1 MLGEDR
7 VTTEGRPKDDRRTIR
22 RLATYWNAARSPRL
36 PLPTRPPVMSLD
48 HALHARV
55 PSRARARRVTLLGA
69 LLIAA
74 TAGTGATPRRAA
86 AQGTSPA
93 RSAASPT
100 TTTARATRA
109 RSTPV
114 IDGRDDDI
122 AWRDLPPIDDFR
134 QFWPQEDGEA
144 AFRTEVR
151 VVYDDR
157 YLYVVVRA
165 FDPHPDSIVPLL
177 SRRDVRTNSDQL
189 KIIVD
194 GYLDRRTAVELML
207 NPAGV
212 KRDASIYSDNV
223 EDMSWDGVWDGA
235 AAIDS
240 AGWVA
245 EFQVPFSQLRFN
257 PGVQAFG
264 FGVWRDV
271 ARRNE
276 RYAWPAFRN
285 SRSALASQLGTLDG
299 LQGLQRASRLE
310 VLPYLL
316 TKNVTEPTRDGFAHP
331 QQVTG
336 GIDLKYGLSA
346 NATIDATVN
355 PDFGQVEVD
364 PAILNLSAFEVRFE
378 ERRPFFQEGVGL
390 FKCGGPCE
398 GVFYT
403 RRIGRTP
410 QLRASALDPSG
421 TSILGASK
429 FTGRLRNGWAIGVL
443 DALTTRE
450 EGVDGRTIEPQ
461 TNYFV
466 GRLVKEMRQGR
477 SQVGTMFGAVNRN
490 LDASTAPYLRR
501 AAYTSLL
508 QGFHRFAGDQ
518 WELMAYTG
526 LNAVHGSTAAI
537 ARTQLNSVHFFQRPD
552 HEERFD
558 STRTS
563 LGGSVVAASLSKIGG
578 AVRWNTYLRR
588 ASAGL
593 ELNDL
598 GFVPT
603 VNDAS
608 VRNDFTWQSLRPGR
622 FYRRR
627 FLNLATENRWT
638 TGGLP
643 TGARV
648 TAAALWEL
656 PNSWTSSVSYQV
668 NDLGASHCVA
678 CARGGPALRQSAK
691 HDLSWSVAGDPRRAF
706 IPRGTLATGVG
717 DEGRSYGYAVVLGG
731 DLRVASRFS
740 MGIDGQLTRRNDDQ
754 QWIANVGAPLSDTTH
769 FTFAHLNQATLS
781 VTGRVNWTASPT
793 LSLQLYAQPF
803 VSTGD
808 FENWRELADPRAAR
822 YEDRFTPYGGRR
834 IPDGF
839 AVRQF
844 NSNAVV
850 RWEYRPASTLFLV
863 WQQGRVSDRVTA
875 PGFDVVR
882 DYRDLF
888 RAHPDNTLLLKVAYW
903 LNP

>member
-1 MLGEDR
+1 MPQVR
-7 VTTEGRPKDDRRTIR
+7 AFPVSVSRT
-22 RLATYWNAARSPRL
+22 
-36 PLPTRPPVMSLD
+36 
-48 HALHARV
+48 
-55 PSRARARRVTLLGA
+55 ARAVVAPLLLLASGTL
-69 LLIAA
+69 
-74 TAGTGATPRRAA
+74 ATPRTVV
-86 AQGTSPA
+86 AQGAESP
-93 RSAASPT
+93 RSPNGASA
-100 TTTARATRA
+100 TTTARAVRA
-109 RSTPV
+109 TSAPI
-114 IDGRDDDI
+114 IDGRDDDA
-122 AWRDLPPIDDFR
+122 AWRDAPLIDAFR
-134 QFWPQEDGEA
+134 QFSPQEDGEA

-157 YLYVVVRA
+157 NLYVVVRA

-212 KRDASIYSDNV
+212 KRDASIYSDIV

-235 AAIDS
+235 AGIDS
-240 AGWVA
+240 LGWVA

-257 PGVQAFG
+257 PGAQAFG
-264 FGVWRDV
+264 FGVWRDI

-285 SRSALASQLGTLDG
+285 SRSAIVSQLGTLDG
-299 LQGLQRASRLE
+299 LGGIPRGARLE

-316 TKNVTEPTRDGFAHP
+316 TKNVTEPTAGGFAHP
-331 QQVTG
+331 QQFTG
-336 GIDLKYGLSA
+336 GVDLKYGITA
-346 NATIDATVN
+346 NATLDATIN

-364 PAILNLSAFEVRFE
+364 PALLNLSAFEVRFE

-429 FTGRLRNGWAIGVL
+429 FTGRLRNGWAVGVL
-443 DALTTRE
+443 NALTSRE
-450 EGVDGRTIEPQ
+450 EGVDGATVEPQ

-466 GRLVKEMRQGR
+466 GRLVKDMRQGR

-490 LDASTAPYLRR
+490 LDAATEPYLRR

-508 QGFHRFAGDQ
+508 QGFHRFGRDQ

-526 LNAVHGSTAAI
+526 VNTVQGSTAAI
-537 ARTQLNSVHFFQRPD
+537 ARTQLNSVHFYQRPD

-563 LGGSVVAASLSKIGG
+563 LGGSVAAVSLSKIGG
-578 AVRWNTYLRR
+578 AVRWNGYLRR

-608 VRNDFTWQSLRPGR
+608 IRNDLTWQSLRPGR
-622 FYRRR
+622 FYRPRV
-627 FLNLATENRWT
+627 LTIATENHWT

-643 TGARV
+643 SGARV
-648 TAAALWEL
+648 AASGLWEL
-656 PNSWTSSVSYQV
+656 PNSWISSLSYQV
-668 NDLGASHCVA
+668 NDVGASHCVA
-678 CARGGPALRQSAK
+678 CARGGPAVRQSSK
-691 HDLSWSVAGDPRRAF
+691 HDVSWSLTGDPRLPF
-706 IPRGTLATGVG
+706 IPRGTIATGVG
-717 DEGRSYGYAVVLGG
+717 DAGRSYGVALVLGG
-731 DLRVASRFS
+731 DLRIASRFS
-740 MGIDGQLTRRNDDQ
+740 MGLDGQFTRRHDDQ
-754 QWIANVGAPLSDTTH
+754 QWIANFGSPWSDTTH
-769 FTFAHLNQATLS
+769 FTFAHLNQSTLS
-781 VTGRVNWTASPT
+781 MTGRVNWTASPT

-803 VSTGD
+803 VSIGD
-808 FENWRELADPRAAR
+808 FENWRALADPRAAR
-822 YEDRFTPYGGRR
+822 YQDRFQPYGGSRT
-834 IPDGF
+834 PDGF
-839 AVRQF
+839 AFRQF

-850 RWEYRPASTLFLV
+850 RWEYRPGSTLFVV

-875 PGFDVVR
+875 AGFDVAR

-888 RAHPDNTLLLKVAYW
+888 RAHPDNTVLLKVAYW